1 VGGGLVGFTL
11 GVLVSG
17 FKLLFIVIMAASLS
31 IFEGPIVC
39 VAVGVEGDG
48 KNVGILLA
56 VAVGEAVGENDI
68 VGLDDGSPVGDCE
81 GDGKNV
87 GILLAVAVGEAV
99 GENDIVGLDDGSP
112 VGDCEGDV
120 VGGRV
125 GGFVGLRVG
134 GFVGVFVGVFE
145 GEVLGD
151 NEGLSVFFFA
161 NTLLSLSMRTLIRI
175 KYPM

>member
-39 VAVGVEGDG
+39 VAVGV
-48 KNVGILLA
+48 
-56 VAVGEAVGENDI
+56 
-68 VGLDDGSPVGDCE
+68 E

>member
-1 VGGGLVGFTL
+1 
-11 GVLVSG
+11 
-17 FKLLFIVIMAASLS
+17 
-31 IFEGPIVC
+31 
-39 VAVGVEGDG
+39 
-48 KNVGILLA
+48 
-56 VAVGEAVGENDI
+56 
-68 VGLDDGSPVGDCE
+68 
-81 GDGKNV
+81 
-87 GILLAVAVGEAV
+87 LLAVAVGEAV

>member
-1 VGGGLVGFTL
+1 MGGGLVGFTL

-39 VAVGVEGDG
+39 VAVGV
-48 KNVGILLA
+48 
-56 VAVGEAVGENDI
+56 
-68 VGLDDGSPVGDCE
+68 E